1 MFAFIDWYIKLLTAV
16 LGWGSFLFVGLT
28 GVALLLEQKR
38 KILGWCCAGYAVA
51 FLIVRFFFSEIYF
64 RWVPGIAIFLAI
76 ICTMRSRYEDRV
88 NGKRWWN
95 W

>member
-1 MFAFIDWYIKLLTAV
+1 MFVFIDWYIRLLTAV
-16 LGWGSFLFVGLT
+16 LGWGSFLFIGLT
-28 GVALLLEQKR
+28 GVVLLLEQKR
-38 KILGWCCAGYAVA
+38 KILGWCCVGYAVA

-64 RWVPGIAIFLAI
+64 RWVPGIAIFMAI
-76 ICTMRSRYEDRV
+76 IYTIRSQYEDRV

>member
-28 GVALLLEQKR
+28 GVAILLEQKR
-38 KILGWCCAGYAVA
+38 KVLGWCCTSYAAA
-51 FLIVRFFFSEIYF
+51 FLIVRFFFSEFYF
-64 RWVPGIAIFLAI
+64 RWVLGIAIFLAI
-76 ICTMRSRYEDRV
+76 ICTVRSRYEDCV

>member
-28 GVALLLEQKR
+28 GIALLLEQKR
-38 KILGWCCAGYAVA
+38 KILGWCCMGYAGA

-64 RWVPGIAIFLAI
+64 RCMPGIAIFLAI
-76 ICTMRSRYEDRV
+76 IGTIRSCYEDRV

>member
-16 LGWGSFLFVGLT
+16 LDWGSFLFVGLT

-38 KILGWCCAGYAVA
+38 KILGWCCTGYAVT
-51 FLIVRFFFSEIYF
+51 FLILRFFFSEIYF

-76 ICTMRSRYEDRV
+76 IGTTRSRYEDRV

>member
-38 KILGWCCAGYAVA
+38 NILGLCCTGYAVT

-76 ICTMRSRYEDRV
+76 ICTIRSRYKDRV

>member
-1 MFAFIDWYIKLLTAV
+1 MFVFIDWYIKLLTAV
-16 LGWGSFLFVGLT
+16 LGWGSFLFIGLT
-28 GVALLLEQKR
+28 GGALLLEQKR

-51 FLIVRFFFSEIYF
+51 FLIVRFFFSAIYF

-76 ICTMRSRYEDRV
+76 VCTIRSRYEDCV

>member
-16 LGWGSFLFVGLT
+16 LGWGSFLFAGLT

-51 FLIVRFFFSEIYF
+51 FLTVRFFFSEIYF

-76 ICTMRSRYEDRV
+76 VCTIWSRYEDCV

>member
-38 KILGWCCAGYAVA
+38 NILGLCCTGYAVT

-76 ICTMRSRYEDRV
+76 ICTIRSRYEDRV
-88 NGKRWWN
+88 NG
-95 W
+95 

>member
-1 MFAFIDWYIKLLTAV
+1 MFGFIDWYIKLLAAV
-16 LGWGSFLFVGLT
+16 LGWGSFLFIGLT
-28 GVALLLEQKR
+28 GVALLLEQKH
-38 KILGWCCAGYAVA
+38 KVLGWCCVGHAVA
-51 FLIVRFFFSEIYF
+51 FLIVRFFFSSIYF

-76 ICTMRSRYEDRV
+76 VCTIWSRYEDRI

>member
-1 MFAFIDWYIKLLTAV
+1 MFTFIDWYMKLLTAV
-16 LGWGSFLFVGLT
+16 LGWGSFLLVGLM

-38 KILGWCCAGYAVA
+38 KILGWCCAGYVVA
-51 FLIVRFFFSEIYF
+51 FLIVRFFFSEFYF
-64 RWVPGIAIFLAI
+64 QWMPIIAISLAFVSTI
-76 ICTMRSRYEDRV
+76 WSRYEDRV